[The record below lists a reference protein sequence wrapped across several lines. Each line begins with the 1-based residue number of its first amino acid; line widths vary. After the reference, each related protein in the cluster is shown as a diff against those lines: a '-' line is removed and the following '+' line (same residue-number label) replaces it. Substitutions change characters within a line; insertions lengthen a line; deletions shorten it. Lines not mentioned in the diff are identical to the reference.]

1 MVSISLACKRGAA
14 AYAVDG
20 TKRCAPISKKVLATA
35 KPKTKSLRKE
45 HEGNVPGTRVAKV
58 LFEIELGALGQN
70 RVYGKSQL
78 VFGAPNGQIMLCF
91 ELSRRHVVEQHSFQR
106 ALPNLPFIYVGQNGV
121 GRGTTPLAP
130 AHRQRGAPRVR
141 LCGGCGCG
149 GGAAHSNL
157 EGHEKIYY
165 PVAH

>member
-1 MVSISLACKRGAA
+1 M
-14 AYAVDG
+14 
-20 TKRCAPISKKVLATA
+20 
-35 KPKTKSLRKE
+35 
-45 HEGNVPGTRVAKV
+45 AKV

-130 AHRQRGAPRVR
+130 AHRQRGAPRAR

-149 GGAAHSNL
+149 GGRRTFKFRGPRKNL
-157 EGHEKIYY
+157 LPRGPLKF
-165 PVAH
+165 

>member
-1 MVSISLACKRGAA
+1 M
-14 AYAVDG
+14 
-20 TKRCAPISKKVLATA
+20 
-35 KPKTKSLRKE
+35 
-45 HEGNVPGTRVAKV
+45 AKV

-157 EGHEKIYY
+157 EGHEKNSKNLL
-165 PVAH
+165 PRGPLKL

>member
-1 MVSISLACKRGAA
+1 M
-14 AYAVDG
+14 
-20 TKRCAPISKKVLATA
+20 
-35 KPKTKSLRKE
+35 
-45 HEGNVPGTRVAKV
+45 AKV

-91 ELSRRHVVEQHSFQR
+91 ELNRRHVVEQHSFQR

-141 LCGGCGCG
+141 LCGRLRLRG
-149 GGAAHSNL
+149 GRRTFKFRGPRKKFQKFTREPWSKLPQMANL
-157 EGHEKIYY
+157 PK
-165 PVAH
+165 